1 MAITRLDN
9 KALNIYNVLRADS
22 NGSLATRANF
32 WAEVR
37 LNGFEQIGLKW
48 RPELHE

>member
-1 MAITRLDN
+1 MMITRLDN
-9 KALNIYNVLRADS
+9 KTLNIYNVLRADS

-32 WAEVR
+32 WAEVG
-37 LNGFEQIGLKW
+37 LNRFEQIGLKR